1 MKKQK
6 INFILILL
14 TIFISFST
22 ITEASTRAIFPDPK
36 KLYAQPVNVKP
47 NISNNINYNENID
60 YTFDKNDNL
69 DEKQNTLSN
78 LNEKYKNQSTNNWF
92 KHLYLIFIS
101 SLVIILLIITIIRK

>member
-14 TIFISFST
+14 TFFISFST
-22 ITEASTRAIFPDPK
+22 ITEASARTNFPDPK
-36 KLYAQPVNVKP
+36 KLYAQPINVKP

-60 YTFDKNDNL
+60 YTFDKNDRLN
-69 DEKQNTLSN
+69 EKQNTLST
-78 LNEKYKNQSTNNWF
+78 LNEKYKNQSNNNWF